1 MEAIARDEDLD
12 DKAMMEK
19 QKIDKLKPEKK
30 KKYLAKEKNKH
41 ENTLKTR
48 GYFLKPF
55 DSFYQPRAM
64 EPPMI

>member
-30 KKYLAKEKNKH
+30 KKYLAKEKNK
-41 ENTLKTR
+41 
-48 GYFLKPF
+48 
-55 DSFYQPRAM
+55 
-64 EPPMI
+64 